1 MRKEKRK
8 TLPPGHSRLNNQHL
22 DFTSGKKKKKKKHP
36 VIEQQPEQ
44 HLQRKRYSKL
54 NACTRLGEEQ
64 KQKNTETWLT

>member
-1 MRKEKRK
+1 
-8 TLPPGHSRLNNQHL
+8 LNNQHL
-22 DFTSGKKKKKKKHP
+22 DFTSGKKKKKNP

-64 KQKNTETWLT
+64 KQMHTETWLT